1 MESKIAKSNPNKYIY
16 EITTYKPF
24 RSETDKVYR
33 EEWSEIADY
42 YVYEKCEEEGKRVK
56 SIIRHSSEDDEREV
70 IYRVELTRSGKVV
83 RRYANDEILNF
94 LTPYKGSAKH
104 YEVYKT
110 VFKELY
116 ECCFKD
122 LNKIVKVLAAFE
134 EIHIH
139 SSKSFYV
146 GDDKE
151 FHEQMRWDITN
162 TEYIHE
168 GTVRISNYWDGEY
181 SLTKEDSKKHWKGE
195 LLVCV
200 NTADNEWKV
209 LLDENDL
216 KHISQDKVEEII
228 DTKRNIDKENR

>member
-1 MESKIAKSNPNKYIY
+1 MESKIVQSNKYIY
-16 EITTYKPF
+16 EITTYKPY

-33 EEWSEIADY
+33 EEWNEIVDY
-42 YVYEKCEEEGKRVK
+42 YVYEKCEQEGKRVK
-56 SIIRHSSEDDEREV
+56 SIVRYSNEDDDGEV
-70 IYRVELTRSGKVV
+70 IYRVDLTRSGKVV
-83 RRYANDEILNF
+83 RRYANDIILNY
-94 LTPYKGSAKH
+94 LTPHKSYAKN

-116 ECCFKD
+116 EGCFKD
-122 LNKIVKVLAAFE
+122 LSKICKVLAVFE

-151 FHEQMRWDITN
+151 FHEQMRWGITS

-168 GTVRISNYWDGEY
+168 GTIRVSTYWDGEY
-181 SLTKEDSKKHWKGE
+181 SLTRRDSKKHWKGE

-200 NTADNEWKV
+200 NTADNEWEV
-209 LLDENDL
+209 LLDEKDL
-216 KHISQDKVEEII
+216 KIYPPNKVEEVIN
-228 DTKRNIDKENR
+228 TKQNIDKENME